1 MRNLIHFS
9 KVLVTVRYLAKASFF
24 SECGDLHGISKAS
37 VSRAVD
43 AVTKSIC
50 QRLDNIH
57 FPKGIFK
64 NHFNFFF
71 IN

>member
-24 SECGDLHGISKAS
+24 SECGDLHGISRAS

-50 QRLDNIH
+50 HRLDNIH
-57 FPKGIFK
+57 FPKGIF
-64 NHFNFFF
+64 
-71 IN
+71 III